1 MKVSDSILAG
11 QRLTFSV
18 LSFLLSHTQIN
29 IPGKKVSG
37 CNRSFLQVVCS
48 GKHLLV
54 MWCLALLP
62 ITLEHL
68 ERKLGIFHSSVN
80 IRGQ

>member
-18 LSFLLSHTQIN
+18 MSFLLLHTQIN

-37 CNRSFLQVVCS
+37 CNRLFLQVVCS
-48 GKHLLV
+48 GKLLLV

-62 ITLEHL
+62 VTLEHL